1 MAALGAQRTIRL
13 PSPYQGWRL
22 GGLGGRG
29 GLLHPSAR
37 LAAPSSSCS
46 PLCLDGLGFR
56 ERTQGEVLTLSLWPP
71 GLQRRALQNE
81 VEPSLVSPEALV
93 ASPDTQSLPALDVL
107 GPPLP
112 ACPRQATQRGP
123 ALPLTCL
130 LPAMLSGA
138 PLPLWGPQECQT
150 ESDREQRLVLRRASS
165 CGHQLL
171 VGPGCVLWAWG
182 PRELAR
188 PPEGLGGPGKCGAAP
203 TGPQDLV
210 SAWSFPSHARGSDTG
225 DFFLIFSVQ

>member
-37 LAAPSSSCS
+37 LAAPSSSCG
-46 PLCLDGLGFR
+46 PLCLDGLGLR
-56 ERTQGEVLTLSLWPP
+56 ERTQGEVLTLRLWPP

-112 ACPRQATQRGP
+112 TCPGRAPREGQPCLSRACSQPCSQGP
-123 ALPLTCL
+123 PC
-130 LPAMLSGA
+130 LSGDPRNVRPRVTGNNGWCSEEPPA
-138 PLPLWGPQECQT
+138 VGTNSLWGQAAC
-150 ESDREQRLVLRRASS
+150 
-165 CGHQLL
+165 C
-171 VGPGCVLWAWG
+171 GPGAPMSLHDHPRAWG
-182 PRELAR
+182 DQASA
-188 PPEGLGGPGKCGAAP
+188 GLL
-203 TGPQDLV
+203 PQDLRT
-210 SAWSFPSHARGSDTG
+210 S
-225 DFFLIFSVQ
+225 